1 MLTGHRWKVATIR
14 GIPLYVSTSWVW
26 IAALYVWSQYSYLTV
41 RWGLATG
48 SGEAI
53 FLAVLAAAL
62 FFASI
67 LAHEAAHAVMART
80 LGLPVR
86 GVTLV
91 FWGGATETR
100 ADIRGPLG
108 EFLVASVGPAT
119 TLALSGVFWVA
130 HLATAGI
137 VSDIVGYLAWLSL
150 VFAVL
155 NALPGFPLDGGRMLL
170 AAVWGLTK
178 NRRTALR
185 AAGWS
190 GLLVGLIFG
199 AAAVWFIAN
208 GGVGLGIF
216 AGYIAAILITTGRGM
231 EQRIAFRD
239 QLIKGVVADAMRPPP
254 RTIPA
259 TMSLA
264 EALDHALRGTPN
276 RPFPVVDDDGHVIG
290 SISMQSA
297 RRVGARDPLRPVRDA
312 LIPMNQTTVLAPD
325 ETLDAAIEWLGGE
338 TGLVVKDG
346 VLIGALTPHDVENWY
361 RRVIEGRSAP
371 TGFAALPPRPDL

>member
-1 MLTGHRWKVATIR
+1 MGHRWKVATVR

-26 IAALYVWSQYSYLTV
+26 IAALYVWSQYTDLTLRRGV
-41 RWGLATG
+41 RAGTAEALLLA
-48 SGEAI
+48 I
-53 FLAVLAAAL
+53 LAAGL

-67 LAHEAAHAVMART
+67 LAHETAHAVMART

-100 ADIRGPLG
+100 ADLRGPLG
-108 EFLVASVGPAT
+108 EFLVAFVGPAT

-130 HLATAGI
+130 HIATTGVI
-137 VSDIVGYLAWLSL
+137 SEIVGYLSWLSL
-150 VFAVL
+150 IFAVL

-190 GLLVGLIFG
+190 GVLIGLIFG
-199 AAAVWFIAN
+199 AAAVWFISK
-208 GGVGLGIF
+208 GVVGMGIF
-216 AGYIAAILITTGRGM
+216 AGYIAAILISTGRGM

-239 QLIKGVVADAMRPPP
+239 QLMKGRVLDAMRPAPP
-254 RTIPA
+254 TVPG

-264 EALDHALRGTPN
+264 EALDHALRGTAGET
-276 RPFPVVDDDGHVIG
+276 FPVVDEDGRVIG
-290 SISMQSA
+290 SVSMESA

-312 LIPMNQTTVLAPD
+312 LIPLNQTTVLDPD
-325 ETLDAAIEWLGGE
+325 ETLDGAFEWLGG
-338 TGLVVKDG
+338 GSGFVVKDG
-346 VLIGALTPHDVENWY
+346 TLVGAIAPRDVENWY

-371 TGFAALPPRPDL
+371 TGFASLPPRPDL

>member
-1 MLTGHRWKVATIR
+1 MLMGHRWKVASVR

-26 IAALYVWSQYSYLTV
+26 IAALYVWSQYSELTLRHGV
-41 RWGLATG
+41 TAG
-48 SGEAI
+48 SAE
-53 FLAVLAAAL
+53 AVLLAILAAGL

-67 LAHEAAHAVMART
+67 LAHETAHAVMARA
-80 LGLPVR
+80 LDLPVR

-100 ADIRGPLG
+100 ADMRGPLG

-130 HLATAGI
+130 HNLTEGVI
-137 VSDIVGYLAWLSL
+137 SEIVGYLAWLSL
-150 VFAVL
+150 IFAVL

-185 AAGWS
+185 VAGWS
-190 GLLVGLIFG
+190 GVLVGLVFG
-199 AAAVWFIAN
+199 AAAVWFISN
-208 GGVGLGIF
+208 RGLGLGIF
-216 AGYIAAILITTGRGM
+216 AGYIAAILISTGRGM

-239 QLIKGVVADAMRPPP
+239 QLMKGRVVDAMRPAPP
-254 RTIPA
+254 TVPVS
-259 TMSLA
+259 MSLA
-264 EALDHALRGTPN
+264 EALDHALRGTPGET
-276 RPFPVVDDDGHVIG
+276 FPVVDEEGRVIG
-290 SISMQSA
+290 SVSMESA

-312 LIPMNQTTVLAPD
+312 LIPLNQTTVLDPD
-325 ETLDAAIEWLGGE
+325 ETLDGAFEWLGGE

-346 VLIGALTPHDVENWY
+346 ILVGALTPRDVEHWY
-361 RRVIEGRSAP
+361 RRVIEGHSAP
-371 TGFAALPPRPDL
+371 TGFATLPPRPDL

>member
-1 MLTGHRWKVATIR
+1 
-14 GIPLYVSTSWVW
+14 
-26 IAALYVWSQYSYLTV
+26 
-41 RWGLATG
+41 
-48 SGEAI
+48 
-53 FLAVLAAAL
+53 
-62 FFASI
+62 
-67 LAHEAAHAVMART
+67 MARV

-108 EFLVASVGPAT
+108 EFLVAFVGPAT

-130 HLATAGI
+130 HVVTAG
-137 VSDIVGYLAWLSL
+137 VVAEIVGYLSWLSL
-150 VFAVL
+150 IFAVL

-190 GLLVGLIFG
+190 GVVIGLIFG
-199 AAAVWFIAN
+199 AAAVWLISNEAL
-208 GGVGLGIF
+208 GLGIF
-216 AGYIAAILITTGRGM
+216 AGYIAAILISTGRGM

-239 QLIKGVVADAMRPPP
+239 QLIKGRVADAMRPPP

-264 EALDHALRGTPN
+264 EALDSALRGAPN
-276 RPFPVVDDDGHVIG
+276 ESFPVVDDRGNVIG
-290 SISMQSA
+290 AVSMQSA

-312 LIPMNQTTVLAPD
+312 LIPLNQVTVFDPD
-325 ETLDAAIEWLGGE
+325 ETLDGAFEWLGGGS
-338 TGLVVKDG
+338 GLVVKDG
-346 VLIGALTPHDVENWY
+346 AAVGAIAPRDVENWY
-361 RRVIEGRSAP
+361 RRVIEGRSEP
-371 TGFAALPPRPDL
+371 TGSAALPPRPDL